1 MHHHIISAS
10 IQLIPVSLS
19 KHAYIWVDEAI
30 AVIQSSG
37 IQYEVTAF
45 GTVLEGSYTE
55 VMDVIHQVQEH
66 MLAIGCE
73 EWISQLQ
80 IQIRKD
86 GPVTS
91 FEKTAKFR

>member
-1 MHHHIISAS
+1 MHQHTINAS
-10 IQLIPVSLS
+10 IQLIPLSLS
-19 KHAYIWVDEAI
+19 KHAYAWVDEAI

-37 IQYEVTAF
+37 IKHEVTAF
-45 GTVLEGSYTE
+45 GTVLEGSYVE

-73 EWISQLQ
+73 EWISQIQ

-86 GPVTS
+86 GPITGDA
-91 FEKTAKFR
+91 KTAKFR

>member
-1 MHHHIISAS
+1 MHQYTINAS
-10 IQLIPVSLS
+10 LQLIPISLS
-19 KHAYIWVDEAI
+19 KHAYAWVDEAI

-37 IQYEVTAF
+37 IKHEVTAF
-45 GTVLEGSYTE
+45 GTVLEGSYAE

-73 EWISQLQ
+73 EWISQIQ

-91 FEKTAKFR
+91 IEKTEKFR